1 MFKNLNLKIEANKFN
16 AIVGYSGGGKS
27 TILNLMLKL
36 YDQQNGLITFG
47 GRDIREFKTSS
58 ILQRVGYV
66 GQDSVLFDETID
78 ANIKVGLDEFNLT
91 DDQIHQLIKKSNAH
105 DV

>member
-1 MFKNLNLKIEANKFN
+1 VFKNLNLKIEANKFN

-66 GQDSVLFDETID
+66 
-78 ANIKVGLDEFNLT
+78 
-91 DDQIHQLIKKSNAH
+91 
-105 DV
+105 